1 MNFKKLKLD
10 KTDRKIITL
19 LQENPKVTHSEIAEK
34 IKRSQPTV
42 GMRIKKLTKKGI
54 LRIQP
59 GINFK
64 KVALILAT
72 VEITSRNPRD
82 IIKMVRSCP
91 FMLNGFHLSGD
102 HDVFIFLASSKLE
115 KLYNIVDYHFRK
127 NPEVDSVS
135 MEIVTEIAKDF
146 VLPIDLEAERL
157 NPTSGKGCGEEC
169 TYNFNA
175 TRINGSI

>member
-1 MNFKKLKLD
+1 MD
-10 KTDRKIITL
+10 
-19 LQENPKVTHSEIAEK
+19 V
-34 IKRSQPTV
+34 
-42 GMRIKKLTKKGI
+42 M
-54 LRIQP
+54 
-59 GINFK
+59 
-64 KVALILAT
+64 
-72 VEITSRNPRD
+72 
-82 IIKMVRSCP
+82 KMVRSCP
-91 FMLNGFHLSGD
+91 FMLNAFHLSGD

-157 NPTSGKGCGEEC
+157 NPSSGKGCGEEC